1 MRIHLP
7 LVLFVALLSMTPE
20 ALAKSRRPA
29 ANARRGNPRGAARDI
44 GRSRRP
50 ATGHSP
56 ASKRRQPASYDSDG
70 DEYGSDGGDDEE
82 SYEVPEEGETE
93 AYSDEED
100 DYDEPPRRGPPSRS
114 RAPPSRAPRRGSAPP
129 QSRRAP
135 PSRSRSAASPS
146 RRGAPPRGRGGRP
159 PPRRQQQ
166 QSQIGP
172 YVGKAASHASAFATR
187 GIAALRSSVPEIKAK
202 AEAGM
207 EAVQGVGGKYIREVK
222 GMMSSELEQVL
233 LKSTR
238 PDDTAV
244 KPKHVERLVGV
255 TYQIS
260 GQYDLYD
267 PILRKLW
274 AKMAELDWRTT
285 TKALYVLH
293 RFSADG
299 SPDHAAALKARLRE
313 LRRTR
318 DQKRKE
324 KYFNSKLLLTVA
336 GADGTDIAP
345 FKAFLARYAHYV
357 LLRAQC
363 FGGAFGEISG
373 GGSRRSRSSA
383 ASIVSGGLRP
393 EHLEAAK
400 MILAAGGKCALKKG
414 EDCDI
419 TASCVERVVNDMKSL
434 TGAVGKA
441 IERAVKNG
449 GEGLSSA
456 DKKLVSQWCTF
467 YETDL
472 CPKAKEMLKES
483 QSTLDRYGLF
493 VQGRV
498 GGASKEAI
506 RIGKELGE
514 EVGGEGGDEG
524 EEEGGGD
531 GQEEKEEG
539 EEKRE
544 EEEEEE
550 EEGGEEEEEEEEGEK
565 EETDGDDEEEEQD
578 GEDGEGGGGEEEDDE
593 EEYEYDDEEY

>member
-1 MRIHLP
+1 MRLTLP
-7 LVLFVALLSMTPE
+7 LIMIVALFSATPG
-20 ALAKSRRPA
+20 LAKSRGNRAPPASQRRPSGRPRDVARAAPRPA
-29 ANARRGNPRGAARDI
+29 AGRGA
-44 GRSRRP
+44 
-50 ATGHSP
+50 
-56 ASKRRQPASYDSDG
+56 KRKQSAGYDDESDG
-70 DEYGSDGGDDEE
+70 SAPGRG
-82 SYEVPEEGETE
+82 
-93 AYSDEED
+93 A
-100 DYDEPPRRGPPSRS
+100 PRRGALPSRS
-114 RAPPSRAPRRGSAPP
+114 GGGDGRAQQRGSGGRAQQRRGSAP
-129 QSRRAP
+129 Q
-135 PSRSRSAASPS
+135 
-146 RRGAPPRGRGGRP
+146 RGRGGRA

-172 YVGKAASHASAFATR
+172 YVGKAASQASAFATR

-202 AEAGM
+202 AEASM

-324 KYFNSKLLLTVA
+324 KYFNSKLLLTVSSP
-336 GADGTDIAP
+336 DGSDITP
-345 FKAFLARYAHYV
+345 YKAFLSRYAHYV

-373 GGSRRSRSSA
+373 GGSRRSRSGA
-383 ASIVSGGLRP
+383 ASITSGGLRP

-400 MILAAGGKCALKKG
+400 MILAAGSKCALKKG

-419 TASCVERVVNDMKSL
+419 TASCLERVVTDLKSL
-434 TGAVGKA
+434 TSAVGKSLT
-441 IERAVKNG
+441 
-449 GEGLSSA
+449 LSLKSPSTLSTS
-456 DKKLVSQWCTF
+456 DKKLISQWCVF
-467 YETDL
+467 YEEEL
-472 CPKAKEMLKES
+472 CVKAREIFKES
-483 QSTLDRYGLF
+483 QGTLDRYGLF

-498 GGASKEAI
+498 GGAK
-506 RIGKELGE
+506 
-514 EVGGEGGDEG
+514 GG
-524 EEEGGGD
+524 
-531 GQEEKEEG
+531 
-539 EEKRE
+539 
-544 EEEEEE
+544 E
-550 EEGGEEEEEEEEGEK
+550 EEGGEEEEEEEEK
-565 EETDGDDEEEEQD
+565 EEVEEEEEQEKEEEVEKEPAEEEQE
-578 GEDGEGGGGEEEDDE
+578 EDGEGGGGEEDDDD